1 MSESQMTDAEGAQ
14 QGLLKRRHIV
24 GVDRAQSNKRR
35 KQRPPVDL
43 TNAEKKSEKRVKHNP
58 GSDGKPG
65 VQGLPPAAGPAVS
78 TCGGSGRNIKDNS
91 NGVSNSIEPVHSSRH
106 FAKDGT
112 RKSTKERSRK
122 EKESQIGTSGPNDE
136 QYTEDTQPLPIAQ
149 APAADKGAAEKPS
162 NQQCPN
168 IVEASKISRTDMGD
182 SPKAKKSRVLISEKV
197 LLDDGE
203 ASNKQHVQQNN
214 VDSASL
220 ALPVEN
226 EDANKIIFN
235 SGERKKGKR
244 KGVEEHPGLR
254 QQTPDKQEHDTGAKC
269 VGGSK
274 KTTEKGKRNRKKR
287 DEHELL
293 GESGGV
299 TLSYN
304 LGLAKLYI
312 PTQDDTATA
321 NGPDFQSPMI
331 QRKSLVVRLKVRG
344 LAKHTEPSGSGER
357 MDFFEYPSD
366 YSSPLSS
373 LPSSPLIDPMHSSGD
388 YPYHELILE
397 SEIGDSQLP
406 STPAPTAKARSK
418 RNSKKSPYFPK
429 SPKDKVSC
437 IPFPALEN
445 TSFGLVQE
453 RLCNDP
459 FRLLIATI
467 FLNKTR
473 GSVSMPVFY
482 DVMTRYPTIAD
493 LASAK
498 HGDLLEMIQHLG
510 LQNQRAHKC
519 IRLAQAW
526 LDNPPQKGKRYRRLH
541 YPKKN
546 DGRDVKA
553 GDGPIDDDDPRVAW
567 EIGHLPGIGAYA
579 IDSWRIFCRDELR
592 GRPTGLPHELTPENI
607 ESEMQKEWTRVLPL
621 DKELRAYLRW
631 RWLRLGWGFNPI
643 TGDRK
648 VIDDES
654 YKNIQGGGIILE
666 GDQHWSI
673 EGLNNSKKVKV
684 APSIGEDN
692 ERVKEGESYE
702 KGEMMAEEKENLA
715 AENYVSAS
723 IETDKV
729 ADTADA
735 PNVRVEPAAKAVLSA
750 SPRKVGMTERG
761 ALTPENVSH
770 AEGRNDSMSEGGA
783 I

>member
-1 MSESQMTDAEGAQ
+1 MQMTDTEGAQ
-14 QGLLKRRHIV
+14 QRLLKRRHIV
-24 GVDRAQSNKRR
+24 GADRAQSNKRR
-35 KQRPPVDL
+35 KQGPLGDL
-43 TNAEKKSEKRVKHNP
+43 TNAENKSEKRVVHNP
-58 GSDGKPG
+58 GSDGGPG
-65 VQGLPPAAGPAVS
+65 VQGLPSAARPAVS
-78 TCGGSGRNIKDNS
+78 TSGGSGDKIKDNS
-91 NGVSNSIEPVHSSRH
+91 NGVSNSIEPLHSSRH

-122 EKESQIGTSGPNDE
+122 EKERQGGLNDE
-136 QYTEDTQPLPIAQ
+136 QYKEDMALPIAQ
-149 APAADKGAAEKPS
+149 APAADNGAAEKLS

-168 IVEASKISRTDMGD
+168 IVEASKISRTDRGVD
-182 SPKAKKSRVLISEKV
+182 PKAEKDRVMITKKG

-214 VDSASL
+214 VDSTSL
-220 ALPVEN
+220 ALPVET
-226 EDANKIIFN
+226 EDANQIIFT
-235 SGERKKGKR
+235 SGKKKKSKR
-244 KGVEEHPGLR
+244 EGVEEDLGSG
-254 QQTPDKQEHDTGAKC
+254 QYTPHKQENDTGAKR
-269 VGGSK
+269 VGRLK
-274 KTTEKGKRNRKKR
+274 KTAEKRKKKK
-287 DEHELL
+287 HEPELTNK
-293 GESGGV
+293 SGGV
-299 TLSYN
+299 ALSHN
-304 LGLAKLYI
+304 PSSAKLYI
-312 PTQDDTATA
+312 PTQDEMTTA
-321 NGPDFQSPMI
+321 NVSMTASDEEMSRFFQDPVFGVLGGAGLG
-331 QRKSLVVRLKVRG
+331 RKSLIVRLKVRE
-344 LAKHTEPSGSGER
+344 LAKHTEPSGTGEQ
-357 MDFFEYPSD
+357 MDCFEYPSD
-366 YSSPLSS
+366 DSSPLSS

-388 YPYHELILE
+388 YPNHKLILE
-397 SEIGDSQLP
+397 SEIEDSQLP

-418 RNSKKSPYFPK
+418 RSSKKSPYFPK
-429 SPKDKVSC
+429 SPKEKVSC

-526 LDNPPQKGKRYRRLH
+526 LENPPQKDKRYRRLH

-546 DGRDVKA
+546 DGRDIKA

-621 DKELRAYLRW
+621 DKELRA
-631 RWLRLGWGFNPI
+631 
-643 TGDRK
+643 
-648 VIDDES
+648 
-654 YKNIQGGGIILE
+654 
-666 GDQHWSI
+666 
-673 EGLNNSKKVKV
+673 
-684 APSIGEDN
+684 
-692 ERVKEGESYE
+692 
-702 KGEMMAEEKENLA
+702 
-715 AENYVSAS
+715 
-723 IETDKV
+723 
-729 ADTADA
+729 
-735 PNVRVEPAAKAVLSA
+735 
-750 SPRKVGMTERG
+750 
-761 ALTPENVSH
+761 
-770 AEGRNDSMSEGGA
+770 
-783 I
+783 